1 MLHHRLDGGGLRVG
15 LFTVGRVC
23 DEKSGRHAFFGTGF
37 AGVAL
42 TEGKASVVEH
52 VAEARA
58 AGVFL
63 GLLDDEGRDVAACNA
78 DPDVPIDGGA
88 RIFLHFSPEVDV
100 KALELFEGEAAIEA
114 RRHACSH
121 LRSFDSDRARAA
133 ERIDECLGGI
143 PAREHQK
150 TCRKVFL
157 QGSLAVGETPA
168 ALEERFARKIQIEGA
183 GVVGEEGGDAHVGV
197 VSLDVGTTSR
207 EVAEA
212 VADAVL
218 DAEHGEVDRFER
230 AALAVGRDL
239 DRQVGTEPLL
249 PRGVCSHFIN
259 VAGVPVGGLGDL
271 HEHAAGEAGVEAY
284 GHRRGGGAG
293 KGDAATRSAD
303 AFGAAGGDFAS
314 KQFFKPEGADG
325 VKGKVGHG
333 LSVGVCSERGGQR
346 RPSPWPSTTYLSE
359 VRPSRPTGPR
369 T

>member
-1 MLHHRLDGGGLRVG
+1 MRVLGIDPGYAIVGWGVLDYAGNRFAPV
-15 LFTVGRVC
+15 
-23 DEKSGRHAFFGTGF
+23 DFG
-37 AGVAL
+37 
-42 TEGKASVVEH
+42 
-52 VAEARA
+52 
-58 AGVFL
+58 
-63 GLLDDEGRDVAACNA
+63 
-78 DPDVPIDGGA
+78 
-88 RIFLHFSPEVDV
+88 
-100 KALELFEGEAAIEA
+100 
-114 RRHACSH
+114 HACSH

-259 VAGVPVGGLGDL
+259 VACVPVGGLGDL
-271 HEHAAGEAGVEAY
+271 HEHAAGS
-284 GHRRGGGAG
+284 GACCHLYLWG
-293 KGDAATRSAD
+293 LYRLAAVLTWGS
-303 AFGAAGGDFAS
+303 GNYS
-314 KQFFKPEGADG
+314 LLP
-325 VKGKVGHG
+325 
-333 LSVGVCSERGGQR
+333 
-346 RPSPWPSTTYLSE
+346 
-359 VRPSRPTGPR
+359 
-369 T
+369 